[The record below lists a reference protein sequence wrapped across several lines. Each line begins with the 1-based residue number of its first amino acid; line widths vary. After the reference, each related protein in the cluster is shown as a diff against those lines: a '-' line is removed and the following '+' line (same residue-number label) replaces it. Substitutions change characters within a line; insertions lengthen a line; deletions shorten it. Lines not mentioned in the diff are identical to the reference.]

1 MSKKI
6 GWQKYE
12 DMIKKQMSSPF
23 ASLMMSMNMNL
34 EGAFEEDEEIDYQE
48 ELENSL
54 DNQEVLAIPVPTTF
68 YEQISLITN
77 YDCWIGHTNFNLT
90 PSIKSSFEEVE
101 GVEVL
106 KICSR
111 YRFFVG
117 VGQMFNFKDVR
128 KSIEEVIK

>member
-12 DMIKKQMSSPF
+12 DMLKKQISSPF
-23 ASLMMSMNMNL
+23 ASLMMSANFDLNM
-34 EGAFEEDEEIDYQE
+34 EDEQDQEFYQE
-48 ELENSL
+48 ELEEAMES
-54 DNQEVLAIPVPTTF
+54 QEVLAIPVPSSF
-68 YEQISLITN
+68 YEKISLITN
-77 YDCWIGHTNFNLT
+77 YDCWIGHSNFNIT
-90 PSIKSSFEEVE
+90 PSIKQEFEEVE

-117 VGQMFNFKDVR
+117 VGQMFDFKEVR
-128 KSIEEVIK
+128 QKIEQIIN

>member
-12 DMIKKQMSSPF
+12 DMLKKQISSPLASMMMSSQIEI
-23 ASLMMSMNMNL
+23 AEEDYL
-34 EGAFEEDEEIDYQE
+34 EEDVFEEEIESQE
-48 ELENSL
+48 IMA
-54 DNQEVLAIPVPTTF
+54 VPVPNSF

-77 YDCWIGHTNFNLT
+77 YDCWLGHSNFDLT
-90 PSIKSSFEEVE
+90 PSIKLEIEKVE

-111 YRFFVG
+111 YRFFLG
-117 VGQMFNFKDVR
+117 IGQMFKFTDVR
-128 KSIEEVIK
+128 KNIEEIIN

>member
-54 DNQEVLAIPVPTTF
+54 DNQEVLAVPVPATF

>member
-12 DMIKKQMSSPF
+12 DMLKKQISSPLASMIMSSQIEI
-23 ASLMMSMNMNL
+23 AEEDYL
-34 EGAFEEDEEIDYQE
+34 EEDVFEEEIESQE
-48 ELENSL
+48 IMA
-54 DNQEVLAIPVPTTF
+54 VPVPNSF

-77 YDCWIGHTNFNLT
+77 YDCWLGHSNFDLT
-90 PSIKSSFEEVE
+90 PSIKLEIEKVE

-111 YRFFVG
+111 YRFFLG
-117 VGQMFNFKDVR
+117 IGQMFKFTDVR
-128 KSIEEVIK
+128 KNIEEIIN

>member
-12 DMIKKQMSSPF
+12 DMLKKQISSPLASIMMSSQ
-23 ASLMMSMNMNL
+23 LDLVEEEDYL
-34 EGAFEEDEEIDYQE
+34 EEDVFEEEIESQE
-48 ELENSL
+48 IMA
-54 DNQEVLAIPVPTTF
+54 VPVPNSF

-77 YDCWIGHTNFNLT
+77 YDCWLGHSNFDLT
-90 PSIKSSFEEVE
+90 PSIKSEIEKVE

-111 YRFFVG
+111 YRFFLG
-117 VGQMFNFKDVR
+117 IGQMFKFTDVR
-128 KSIEEVIK
+128 KNIEEIIN

>member
-1 MSKKI
+1 MSRKI

-23 ASLMMSMNMNL
+23 ASLMLGMSLDVEL
-34 EGAFEEDEEIDYQE
+34 EDSDEFQE
-48 ELENSL
+48 ELEGAL
-54 DNQEVLAIPVPTTF
+54 REEQEVLAVPVPATF
-68 YEQISLITN
+68 HDQLSLISN
-77 YDCWIGHTNFNLT
+77 YDCWLGHTNFNLT
-90 PSIKSSFEEVE
+90 PSIKLEIEKVE

-117 VGQMFNFKDVR
+117 VGQMFKFPEVR
-128 KSIEEVIK
+128 FDIETIIGT

>member
-12 DMIKKQMSSPF
+12 DMLKKQISSPLASIMMSSQ
-23 ASLMMSMNMNL
+23 LDLVEEEDYL
-34 EGAFEEDEEIDYQE
+34 EEGVFEEEIESQE
-48 ELENSL
+48 IMA
-54 DNQEVLAIPVPTTF
+54 VPVPNSF

-77 YDCWIGHTNFNLT
+77 YDCWLGHSNFDLT
-90 PSIKSSFEEVE
+90 PSIKSEIEKVE

-111 YRFFVG
+111 YRFFLG
-117 VGQMFNFKDVR
+117 IGQMFKFTDVR
-128 KSIEEVIK
+128 KNIEEIIN

>member
-12 DMIKKQMSSPF
+12 DMLKKQISSPLVSMMMSSQIEI
-23 ASLMMSMNMNL
+23 AEEDYL
-34 EGAFEEDEEIDYQE
+34 EEDVFEEEIESQE
-48 ELENSL
+48 IMA
-54 DNQEVLAIPVPTTF
+54 VPVPNSF

-77 YDCWIGHTNFNLT
+77 YDCWLGHSNFDLT
-90 PSIKSSFEEVE
+90 PSIKLEIEKVE

-111 YRFFVG
+111 YRFFLG
-117 VGQMFNFKDVR
+117 IGQMFKFTDVR
-128 KSIEEVIK
+128 KNIEEIIN

>member
-12 DMIKKQMSSPF
+12 DMLKKQISSPLASIMMSSQ
-23 ASLMMSMNMNL
+23 LGLVEEEDYL
-34 EGAFEEDEEIDYQE
+34 EEDVFEEQIDSQEIMA
-48 ELENSL
+48 
-54 DNQEVLAIPVPTTF
+54 VPVPNSF

-77 YDCWIGHTNFNLT
+77 YDCWLGHSNFDLT
-90 PSIKSSFEEVE
+90 PSIKSEIEKVE

-111 YRFFVG
+111 YRFFLG
-117 VGQMFNFKDVR
+117 IGQMFKFTDVR
-128 KSIEEVIK
+128 KNIEEIIN

>member
-12 DMIKKQMSSPF
+12 DMLKKQISSPL
-23 ASLMMSMNMNL
+23 ASIMMNSQLNLTEEELLEEEYL
-34 EGAFEEDEEIDYQE
+34 EGDGFEEENELQEIMA
-48 ELENSL
+48 
-54 DNQEVLAIPVPTTF
+54 VPVPNSF

-77 YDCWIGHTNFNLT
+77 YDCWLGHSNFNLT
-90 PSIKSSFEEVE
+90 PSIKSEIERVE

-111 YRFFVG
+111 YRFFLG
-117 VGQMFNFKDVR
+117 VGQMFKFTDVR
-128 KSIEEVIK
+128 KNIEEIIN

>member
-23 ASLMMSMNMNL
+23 ASLMMSVNMNL
-34 EGAFEEDEEIDYQE
+34 EGAMEDEEIDYQE
-48 ELENSL
+48 ELEHSL
-54 DNQEVLAIPVPTTF
+54 NNQEVLAIPVPQNF

-90 PSIKSSFEEVE
+90 PSIKNSFEEVK

-128 KSIEEVIK
+128 KNIEEIIS

>member
-12 DMIKKQMSSPF
+12 DMLKKQISSPLASIMMSSQ
-23 ASLMMSMNMNL
+23 LDLVEEEDYL
-34 EGAFEEDEEIDYQE
+34 EEGVFEEEIESQE
-48 ELENSL
+48 IMA
-54 DNQEVLAIPVPTTF
+54 VPVPNSF

-77 YDCWIGHTNFNLT
+77 YDRWLGHSNFDLT
-90 PSIKSSFEEVE
+90 PSIKSEIEKVE

-111 YRFFVG
+111 YRFFLG
-117 VGQMFNFKDVR
+117 IGQMFKFTDVR
-128 KSIEEVIK
+128 KNIEEIIN